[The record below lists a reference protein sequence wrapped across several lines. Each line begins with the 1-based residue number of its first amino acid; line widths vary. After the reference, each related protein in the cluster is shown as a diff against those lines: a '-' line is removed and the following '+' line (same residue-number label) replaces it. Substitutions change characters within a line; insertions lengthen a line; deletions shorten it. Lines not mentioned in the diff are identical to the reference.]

1 MSGGTGVTVEL
12 GYFLVI
18 CVSLVGSLGGMGAAD
33 MCWLPLV

>member
-12 GYFLVI
+12 GYFVVI
-18 CVSLVGSLGGMGAAD
+18 FVSPVGSLGGMVAAD

>member
-18 CVSLVGSLGGMGAAD
+18 FVSLVGGLGWMGAAD
-33 MCWLPLV
+33 MCGLPLV